1 MVTMILSAKE
11 WEVMVVGWDAIV
23 HIVVFVR
30 AGKGE
35 GWTAELSMVEIGRS
49 IQTTVKKVWCE

>member
-1 MVTMILSAKE
+1 MVIMILSAKE

-23 HIVVFVR
+23 HSVVFVR

-35 GWTAELSMVEIGRS
+35 GWTADVSMVKIDLSRVLGKEI
-49 IQTTVKKVWCE
+49 KYE

>member
-1 MVTMILSAKE
+1 MVIMILSAKE
-11 WEVMVVGWDAIV
+11 WEVMVVGWAAIV

-35 GWTAELSMVEIGRS
+35 DWTAVVSMVEIALLFRL
-49 IQTTVKKVWCE
+49 